1 MSVVA
6 SSLVD
11 WSALGKICLA
21 ALVAGVGVVVVFG
34 VLLLGLKHAD
44 AAKTSASRFG
54 SYALSGL
61 CGLACVGVFVVGI
74 YAMAEKPASKA
85 KQAHKTKS
93 AAVLTPTGSGRKLTA
108 SVP

>member
-74 YAMAEKPASKA
+74 YAMAESRPRKRNRHTRRNQRRCSLQLVPG
-85 KQAHKTKS
+85 
-93 AAVLTPTGSGRKLTA
+93 GS
-108 SVP
+108 